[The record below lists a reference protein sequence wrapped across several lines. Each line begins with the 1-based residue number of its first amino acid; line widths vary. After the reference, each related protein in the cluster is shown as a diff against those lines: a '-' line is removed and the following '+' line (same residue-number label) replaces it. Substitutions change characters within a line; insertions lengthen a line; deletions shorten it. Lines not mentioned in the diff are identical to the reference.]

1 MSRSSKSNL
10 IVRDDG
16 VELLLRFTQSA
27 DIVKDDFGF
36 LFCFA
41 RSVILVLIVSITAGW
56 NLCHK

>member
-36 LFCFA
+36 FGLLRALGNSGFDG
-41 RSVILVLIVSITAGW
+41 VDD
-56 NLCHK
+56 

>member
-36 LFCFA
+36 F
-41 RSVILVLIVSITAGW
+41 VL
-56 NLCHK
+56 LR